1 MAQDLKITA
10 SLNDNM
16 SQGLNQIT
24 SALSKNKKAA
34 EQAKKGLQGLSS
46 SATTAQNS
54 LSGLISAFKSGN
66 ILAFGQNI
74 IGASTSLG
82 GLTTAL
88 GTATGAAGGLGAALK
103 LALGPVGLLVAGV
116 AGIAGVCV
124 SAGKAASDLDKN
136 LDGLQSL
143 TGLDDSSMKNMSKA
157 AVDMS
162 KDFKASAGDIVDS
175 FKLIGSQ
182 APVLLKDQEGLKEVT
197 AAANTLA
204 EAGQIGVVDAAKAIT
219 TTMNQMDV
227 SANEASG
234 IINTLAAASQ
244 QGAADIAYL
253 NTAFEKTGTQ
263 AKSAGM
269 SYSDLAAAIETVA
282 PKFSS
287 ADVAGSKLEALL
299 LALSVQANDNFK
311 PAVVGMSQALDNLA
325 AAELTDAQMKNMVG
339 ASQISM
345 LKALIDGKEQYKDFT
360 QTLKGTNTAYE
371 MMQQNNDNLEGTLT
385 KLKSSWDALMISL
398 GQSAL
403 IQGIISLF
411 QIFMDAV
418 RDCINYI
425 SELINELPGLGNGI
439 SIVDAL
445 GAVIKA
451 LTIPIKIVCE
461 VVAAAASLII
471 NSFNMIVATVQW
483 VWNKLKSIMS
493 DMGIF
498 KPIQQGLTAV
508 IDWFKKM
515 IDYVLGLW
523 NKFKKSIGMDVKE
536 IKQKAIK
543 LDDVPTSTGNK
554 NKKKKKKKKTD
565 DPISNTGK
573 GTGKKTKVKVEA
585 EAEEGSLDA
594 LKKKMSDLQKYL
606 TSKNLSVVDIEKTK
620 KQIEDL
626 QKEIDKKEIEL
637 GIKPKPGSLEY
648 IENEINKIDDQLKK
662 LDPKIDFAK
671 IQELKLDK
679 GALEDMKKE
688 VENALKEVVVE
699 GKAFKSDAKE
709 GSLKYAKDRV
719 SYYKTKIEYAVDDS
733 DYQYWKKQYDTWKDK
748 AEQLEL
754 KINADMSDAAKGSM
768 KWLSDKKAYW
778 QGKLDISV
786 YGTPEYNEA
795 KNEIDQLTKQENKI
809 KLQMEIDGM
818 TDLEKTFT
826 MLDGFHAID
835 GVVSSFESLSN
846 AINENANAWEI
857 FMGILQAFESVMSA
871 INAVT
876 EIANMLSGISAGVKT
891 AETAATVS
899 SSTAQK
905 EKIATDT
912 AAVAPTTAQTVANK
926 ALEASFLDLASAEIF
941 AAHASIPF
949 VGVGIA
955 TGFISTMLSVQAA
968 TKAATMAM
976 AAFET
981 GGIIGGNSYHGD
993 KLIARVNSG
1002 EMILNG
1008 RQQRNLFDAI
1018 NENRLGGENSNRL
1031 YGEVKIKGQD
1041 LYIALSNFGKVKST
1055 LGKQI
1060 GIR

>member
-24 SALSKNKKAA
+24 SALGQNKKAA

-46 SATTAQNS
+46 SATAAQNS
-54 LSGLISAFKSGN
+54 LSGLVSAFKSGN
-66 ILAFGQNI
+66 ILSFGQNI
-74 IGASTSLG
+74 LGASTSLG

-88 GTATGAAGGLGAALK
+88 GTATGAASGLGAALN
-103 LALGPVGLLVAGV
+103 LALGPVGLIT
-116 AGIAGVCV
+116 AGIAAITGICV
-124 SAGKAASDLDKN
+124 SAGKAASELDKN
-136 LDGLQSL
+136 LDSLQSL
-143 TGLDDSSMKNMSKA
+143 TGLDDSSMKAMSKA

-175 FKLIGSQ
+175 MKLIGSQ

-204 EAGQIGVVDAAKAIT
+204 EAGQIEVVDAAKAIT
-219 TTMNQMDV
+219 TTMNQMNV
-227 SANEASG
+227 SATEASG

-269 SYSDLAAAIETVA
+269 SYSDLAAAVETVA

-287 ADVAGSKLEALL
+287 AEIAGSKLQATL
-299 LALSVQANDNFK
+299 LALSVQGNDNFK

-325 AAELTDAQMKNMVG
+325 KAELADAQMKDLVG
-339 ASQISM
+339 ASQITM
-345 LKALIDGKEQYKDFT
+345 LQALIDGKEQYKDFT
-360 QTLKGTNTAYE
+360 KTLKGTNTAYE
-371 MMQQNNDNLEGTLT
+371 MMEKNNDNLEGTIT

-411 QIFMDAV
+411 QIWMDAV

-425 SELINELPGLGNGI
+425 SELLDQLPGFGEGV
-439 SIVDAL
+439 SFVDAL
-445 GAVIKA
+445 SAAIKA
-451 LTIPIKIVCE
+451 LTIPTKIVWE
-461 VVAAAASLII
+461 LIAVAISAII
-471 NSFNMIVATVQW
+471 TYWNTLVKTVQW
-483 VWNKLKSIMS
+483 VWDKLKSIMS

-498 KPIQQGLTAV
+498 RPIKEGLTKV

-523 NKFKKSIGMDVKE
+523 NKFKKAIGMDVKE
-536 IKQKAIK
+536 IKQEAIK
-543 LDDVPTSTGNK
+543 LDDAPTSTGNK
-554 NKKKKKKKKTD
+554 STQTD
-565 DPISNTGK
+565 VKLPTA
-573 GTGKKTKVKVEA
+573 TGKKTKVKVKVEA
-585 EAEEGSLDA
+585 EPGSLDA
-594 LKKKMSDLQKYL
+594 LKKQLSDLQKSL

-620 KQIEDL
+620 KQIADL
-626 QKEIDKKEIEL
+626 QKEIDKKEMEL
-637 GIKPKPGSLEY
+637 GIKPKKGSLEY
-648 IENEINKIDDQLKK
+648 IESEISKIDSELKK
-662 LDPKIDFAK
+662 LNPQID
-671 IQELKLDK
+671 IVRINELKADK
-679 GALEDMKKE
+679 SALESLKKD
-688 VENALKEVVVE
+688 VESSLQEVVVT
-699 GKAFKSDAKE
+699 GKAFKTEGRE
-709 GSLKYAKDRV
+709 GSLKEAQDRV
-719 SYYKTKIEYAVDDS
+719 SYYKAKLQTEVEGSDDYNYLIGKIKEWEAKEETVR
-733 DYQYWKKQYDTWKDK
+733 
-748 AEQLEL
+748 L
-754 KINADMSDAAKGSM
+754 KVNADLSDAAKGSM
-768 KWLSDKKAYW
+768 KWLSEKKAYW
-778 QGKLDISV
+778 QGKLDISA
-786 YGTPEYNEA
+786 YGTPEYIQA
-795 KNEIDQLTKQENKI
+795 KKEIDKLTKEENKI
-809 KLQMEIDGM
+809 KLQVEIDGM
-818 TDLEKTFT
+818 SDLEKVYTF
-826 MLDGFHAID
+826 MDGFHAID
-835 GVVSSFESLSN
+835 GVVGSFESLSN

-857 FMGILQAFESVMSA
+857 FMGILQAFESVMA
-871 INAVT
+871 AVNAVSQ
-876 EIANMLSGISAGVKT
+876 IANMLSGIAAGVKT
-891 AETAATVS
+891 AETASTLAA
-899 SSTAQK
+899 STAEK
-905 EKIATDT
+905 EKMATDT

-926 ALEASFLDLASAEIF
+926 ALEVSYLDLASAMIF

-955 TGFISTMLSVQAA
+955 SGLITTMLSVQAA

-1008 RQQRNLFDAI
+1008 RQQKNLFDAI

-1031 YGEVKIKGQD
+1031 YGEVKVKGQD

>member
-1 MAQDLKITA
+1 MANDLKITA
-10 SLNDNM
+10 SLQDNL
-16 SQGLNQIT
+16 SGGLNNI
-24 SALSKNKKAA
+24 SEALGKQKKKA
-34 EQAKKGLQGLSS
+34 EDCKKSLQTLSA
-46 SATTAQNS
+46 SAGNVKNS
-54 LSGLISAFKSGN
+54 LSGLMSSLSSGN
-66 ILAFGQNI
+66 FIGFGQSI
-74 IGASTSLG
+74 LGATNAMS
-82 GLTTAL
+82 GLTGAM

-103 LALGPVGLLVAGV
+103 MALGPIGLIVAGV
-116 AGIAGVCV
+116 AGITGVCV

-175 FKLIGSQ
+175 MKLIGSQ
-182 APVLLKDQEGLKEVT
+182 APVLLKDQEGLKAVT

-219 TTMNQMDV
+219 TTMNQMNV
-227 SANEASG
+227 SASEASG

-425 SELINELPGLGNGI
+425 SELIDELPGFGNGI
-439 SIVDAL
+439 SIVGAL
-445 GAVIKA
+445 GAAIKVLA
-451 LTIPIKIVCE
+451 TVVKIVSE
-461 VVAAAASLII
+461 AIAVAVALII
-471 NSFNMIVATVQW
+471 NKFNMIVATVQW

-498 KPIQQGLTAV
+498 KPIKQGLTAV

-536 IKQKAIK
+536 IKQKAVK
-543 LDDVPTSTGNK
+543 LDDIPTSTGNK
-554 NKKKKKKKKTD
+554 NKNKNTD
-565 DPISNTGK
+565 DPISNTITGK
-573 GTGKKTKVKVEA
+573 GTGKKIKVKVQVEP
-585 EAEEGSLDA
+585 EEGSLDA
-594 LKKKMSDLQKYL
+594 LKEKMSDLQKYL

-637 GIKPKPGSLEY
+637 GIKPKPGSIEY
-648 IENEINKIDDQLKK
+648 IENEISKIDDQLKK

-688 VENALKEVVVE
+688 VENALKDVVVE

-709 GSLKYAKDRV
+709 GSLKYARDRV

-733 DYQYWKKQYDTWKDK
+733 DYQYWKKQYDAWKDK

-795 KNEIDQLTKQENKI
+795 MQHINELTKEENKI

-876 EIANMLSGISAGVKT
+876 EIANMLSGISTGVKT
-891 AETAATVS
+891 AETASTLAA
-899 SSTAQK
+899 STAQK

-955 TGFISTMLSVQAA
+955 TGFISTMLSIQAA
-968 TKAATMAM
+968 TKAATKSMM
-976 AAFET
+976 AFET

>member
-1 MAQDLKITA
+1 MAQNLKIVA
-10 SLNDNM
+10 SLQDNL
-16 SQGLNQIT
+16 SGGLNNI
-24 SALSKNKKAA
+24 SEALGKQKKKA
-34 EQAKKGLQGLSS
+34 EDCKKSLQTLSA
-46 SATTAQNS
+46 SAGNVKNS
-54 LSGLISAFKSGN
+54 LSGLMSSLSSGN
-66 ILAFGQNI
+66 FIGFGQSI
-74 IGASTSLG
+74 LGATTAMG
-82 GLTTAL
+82 GLTGAM

-103 LALGPVGLLVAGV
+103 LALGPIGLIVAGV
-116 AGIAGVCV
+116 AGITGVCV

-143 TGLDDSSMKNMSKA
+143 TGLDDSSMKAMSKA

-175 FKLIGSQ
+175 MKLIGSQ

-219 TTMNQMDV
+219 TTMNQMNV
-227 SANEASG
+227 SASEASG

-311 PAVVGMSQALDNLA
+311 PAVVGMAQALDNLA

-371 MMQQNNDNLEGTLT
+371 MMQQNNDNLEGTIT

-445 GAVIKA
+445 GAAIKA
-451 LTIPIKIVCE
+451 LTIPVKIVCE
-461 VVAAAASLII
+461 VVTAAASLII
-471 NSFNMIVATVQW
+471 NNFNMIVATVQW
-483 VWNKLKSIMS
+483 VWNKLRSIMS

-498 KPIQQGLTAV
+498 KPIQKGLTAV

-554 NKKKKKKKKTD
+554 STKTD
-565 DPISNTGK
+565 LQTPNINTA
-573 GTGKKTKVKVEA
+573 TGKKTKVKVKVEA

-637 GIKPKPGSLEY
+637 GIKAKPGSLEY
-648 IENEINKIDDQLKK
+648 IENEISKIDDQLKK

-688 VENALKEVVVE
+688 VENTLKEVVVE

-899 SSTAQK
+899 ASTAQK

-949 VGVGIA
+949 VGVSVA

>member
-1 MAQDLKITA
+1 MANDLKITA
-10 SLNDNM
+10 SLQDNL
-16 SQGLNQIT
+16 SGGLNTIT
-24 SALSKNKKAA
+24 ESLGKNKKAA
-34 EQAKKGLQGLSS
+34 EQAQKSLKNMQGSINSVQSS
-46 SATTAQNS
+46 LA
-54 LSGLISAFKSGN
+54 GLIGAFQSGN
-66 ILAFGQNI
+66 FIAFGQQAIN
-74 IGASTSLG
+74 AATAMG
-82 GLTTAL
+82 GLTGAM
-88 GTATGAAGGLGAALK
+88 GAATGAAGGLGAAMTA
-103 LALGPVGLLVAGV
+103 ALGPIGLIVGA
-116 AGIAGVCV
+116 IAAVGAVGFT
-124 SAGKAASDLDKN
+124 AAKAASELDTH
-136 LDGLQSL
+136 LDSLQSL
-143 TGLDDSSMKNMSKA
+143 TGLDDTAMKDMSKA
-157 AVDMS
+157 AVNMS
-162 KDFKASAGDIVDS
+162 KDFKASASDIVDS
-175 FKLIGSQ
+175 MKLIGSQ
-182 APVLLKDQEGLKEVT
+182 APELLKDQEGLKSVT

-204 EAGQIGVVDAAKAIT
+204 EAGQIEVVDAAKAIT
-219 TTMNQMDV
+219 TTMNQMGVAASD
-227 SANEASG
+227 ASG

-269 SYSDLAAAIETVA
+269 SYSDLAAAVETVA

-287 ADVAGSKLEALL
+287 AEIAGSKLQATL
-299 LALSVQANDNFK
+299 LALSVQGNDNFK

-325 AAELTDAQMKNMVG
+325 KAELSDAQMKELVG

-345 LKALIDGKEQYKDFT
+345 LQALIDGKEQYKDFT
-360 QTLKGTNTAYE
+360 KTLKDTNTAYE
-371 MMQQNNDNLEGTLT
+371 MMQQNNDNLEGTIT

-411 QIFMDAV
+411 QLWMDAV

-425 SELINELPGLGNGI
+425 SDLLDQLPGFGEGV
-439 SIVDAL
+439 SFVDAL
-445 GAVIKA
+445 GKAIKA
-451 LTIPIKIVCE
+451 LTIPTKIVWE
-461 VVAAAASLII
+461 LIAVAISAII
-471 NSFNMIVATVQW
+471 TYWNTLVKTVQW
-483 VWNKLKSIMS
+483 VWDKLKSIMS
-493 DMGIF
+493 DMSIF
-498 KPIQQGLTAV
+498 KPIKEGLTKV

-523 NKFKKSIGMDVKE
+523 NKFKKAIGMDVKE
-536 IKQKAIK
+536 IKQEAIK
-543 LDDVPTSTGNK
+543 LDDAPASTGNK
-554 NKKKKKKKKTD
+554 STQTD
-565 DPISNTGK
+565 VKLPTA
-573 GTGKKTKVKVEA
+573 TGKKTKVKVKV
-585 EAEEGSLDA
+585 EAEEGSINA
-594 LKKKMSDLQKYL
+594 LKKKMSDLQKSL

-620 KQIEDL
+620 KQIADL
-626 QKEIDKKEIEL
+626 QKEIDKKEMEL
-637 GIKPKPGSLEY
+637 GIKAKPGSLEY
-648 IENEINKIDDQLKK
+648 IENEISKIDDQLKK
-662 LDPKIDFAK
+662 LDPKIDFVK

-679 GALEDMKKE
+679 SALEDMKKE
-688 VENALKEVVVE
+688 VENALKEVVIE

-768 KWLSDKKAYW
+768 KWLSEKKAYW
-778 QGKLDISV
+778 QGKLDISA
-786 YGTPEYNEA
+786 YGTPEYIQA
-795 KNEIDQLTKQENKI
+795 KKEIDKLTKEENKI
-809 KLQMEIDGM
+809 KLQVEIDGM

-857 FMGILQAFESVMSA
+857 FMGILQAFESVMA
-871 INAVT
+871 AVNAVSQ
-876 EIANMLSGISAGVKT
+876 IANMLSGIAAGVKT
-891 AETAATVS
+891 AETASTLAA
-899 SSTAQK
+899 STAEK
-905 EKIATDT
+905 EKMATDT

-926 ALEASFLDLASAEIF
+926 ALEVSYLDLASAMIF

-955 TGFISTMLSVQAA
+955 SGLITTMLSVQAA

-1031 YGEVKIKGQD
+1031 YGEVKVKGQD

-1060 GIR
+1060 GIH

>member
-1 MAQDLKITA
+1 MANDLKITA
-10 SLNDNM
+10 SLQDNL
-16 SQGLNQIT
+16 SGGLNNI
-24 SALSKNKKAA
+24 SEALGKQKKKA
-34 EQAKKGLQGLSS
+34 EDCKKSLQTLSA
-46 SATTAQNS
+46 SAGNVKNS
-54 LSGLISAFKSGN
+54 LSGLMSSLSSGN
-66 ILAFGQNI
+66 FLGFGQSI
-74 IGASTSLG
+74 LGATTAMG
-82 GLTTAL
+82 GLTGAL
-88 GTATGAAGGLGAALK
+88 GTATGAASGLGAALK
-103 LALGPVGLLVAGV
+103 MALGPIGLIVAGV
-116 AGIAGVCV
+116 AGITGVCV

-136 LDGLQSL
+136 LDSLQSL

-175 FKLIGSQ
+175 MKLIGSQ
-182 APVLLKDQEGLKEVT
+182 APVLLKDQEGLKAVT

-219 TTMNQMDV
+219 TTMNQMNV
-227 SANEASG
+227 SASEASG

-325 AAELTDAQMKNMVG
+325 AAELSDAQMKNMVG

-345 LKALIDGKEQYKDFT
+345 LKALIEGKEQYKDFT

-425 SELINELPGLGNGI
+425 SELIDELPGFGNGI
-439 SIVDAL
+439 SIVGAL
-445 GAVIKA
+445 GAAIKVLA
-451 LTIPIKIVCE
+451 TVVKIVSE
-461 VVAAAASLII
+461 AIAVAVALII
-471 NSFNMIVATVQW
+471 NKFNMIVATVQW

-498 KPIQQGLTAV
+498 KPIKQGLTAV

-536 IKQKAIK
+536 IKQKAVK
-543 LDDVPTSTGNK
+543 LDDVPASTGNK
-554 NKKKKKKKKTD
+554 NTKTD
-565 DPISNTGK
+565 LPTPNIVTGTA
-573 GTGKKTKVKVEA
+573 TGKKIKVKVQVEP
-585 EAEEGSLDA
+585 EEGSLDA
-594 LKKKMSDLQKYL
+594 LKEKMSDLQKYL

-648 IENEINKIDDQLKK
+648 IENEISKIDNQLRK
-662 LDPKIDFAK
+662 LDPKIDFVK

-688 VENALKEVVVE
+688 VENALKDVVVE

-719 SYYKTKIEYAVDDS
+719 SYYKTKIDYAVDDS
-733 DYQYWKKQYDTWKDK
+733 DYQYWKKQYDEWKDK

-768 KWLSDKKAYW
+768 KWLSEKKAYW

-795 KNEIDQLTKQENKI
+795 MQHINELTKEENKI

-871 INAVT
+871 INTVT

-891 AETAATVS
+891 AETVATVS
-899 SSTAQK
+899 ASTAQK

-949 VGVGIA
+949 VGVSVASGFIA
-955 TGFISTMLSVQAA
+955 TMLGVQKA
-968 TKAATMAM
+968 TKAATLAM

>member
-1 MAQDLKITA
+1 MAQDLKIVA
-10 SLNDNM
+10 SLQDNL
-16 SQGLNQIT
+16 SGGLNNISEALGKQKKKAEDCKKSLQTLST
-24 SALSKNKKAA
+24 SAGNIK
-34 EQAKKGLQGLSS
+34 
-46 SATTAQNS
+46 NS
-54 LSGLISAFKSGN
+54 LSGLMSSLSSGN
-66 ILAFGQNI
+66 ILSFGQSI
-74 IGASTSLG
+74 LGATTAMG
-82 GLTTAL
+82 GLTGAM
-88 GTATGAAGGLGAALK
+88 GTATGAAGGLGAALN
-103 LALGPVGLLVAGV
+103 LALGPIGLIVAGV
-116 AGIAGVCV
+116 AAITGVCV

-136 LDGLQSL
+136 LDSLQSL
-143 TGLDDSSMKNMSKA
+143 TGLSDSSMKNMSKA

-175 FKLIGSQ
+175 MKLIGSQ
-182 APVLLKDQEGLKEVT
+182 APQLLKDQEGLKAVT

-219 TTMNQMDV
+219 TTMNQMNV

-325 AAELTDAQMKNMVG
+325 AAELSDAQMKNMVG

-425 SELINELPGLGNGI
+425 SELIDELPGFGNGI

-445 GAVIKA
+445 GAAIKA
-451 LTIPIKIVCE
+451 LTIPVKIVWE
-461 VVAAAASLII
+461 LFGVTISAII
-471 NSFNMIVATVQW
+471 TYWNTLVKTVQW
-483 VWNKLKSIMS
+483 VWNKLRSIMS

-498 KPIQQGLTAV
+498 KPIKEGLTAV

-515 IDYVLGLW
+515 IDFVLGLW

-536 IKQKAIK
+536 IKQEAIK
-543 LDDVPTSTGNK
+543 LDDLPASTGNK
-554 NKKKKKKKKTD
+554 NKKTD
-565 DPISNTGK
+565 DPISNTITGK
-573 GTGKKTKVKVEA
+573 GTGKKIKVKVQVEP
-585 EAEEGSLDA
+585 EEGSLDA
-594 LKKKMSDLQKYL
+594 LKEKMSDLQKYL

-648 IENEINKIDDQLKK
+648 IENEISKIDDQLKK

-688 VENALKEVVVE
+688 VENTLKEVVVE
-699 GKAFKSDAKE
+699 RKAFKSDAKE
-709 GSLKYAKDRV
+709 GSLKYARDRV

-733 DYQYWKKQYDTWKDK
+733 NYQYWKKQYDAWKDK
-748 AEQLEL
+748 AEKLEL

-768 KWLSDKKAYW
+768 KWLSEKKAYW

-795 KNEIDQLTKQENKI
+795 MQHINELTKQENKI

-846 AINENANAWEI
+846 AINENASAWEI

-899 SSTAQK
+899 ASTAQK
-905 EKIATDT
+905 EKIATET

-949 VGVGIA
+949 VGVSVA
-955 TGFISTMLSVQAA
+955 TGFIATMLGVQKA

-976 AAFET
+976 MAFET

>member
-1 MAQDLKITA
+1 MANDLKVTA
-10 SLNDNM
+10 SLQDNL
-16 SQGLNQIT
+16 SGGLNNI
-24 SALSKNKKAA
+24 SEALGKQKKKA
-34 EQAKKGLQGLSS
+34 EDCKKSLQTLSA
-46 SATTAQNS
+46 SAGNVKNS
-54 LSGLISAFKSGN
+54 LSGLMSSLSSGN
-66 ILAFGQNI
+66 FLGFGQSI
-74 IGASTSLG
+74 LGATNAMG
-82 GLTTAL
+82 GLTTAM

-103 LALGPVGLLVAGV
+103 MALGPLGLIVAGV
-116 AGIAGVCV
+116 AAITGVCV
-124 SAGKAASDLDKN
+124 SAGKAAADLDKN

-175 FKLIGSQ
+175 MKLIGSQ

-219 TTMNQMDV
+219 TTMNQMNV
-227 SANEASG
+227 SASEASG

-325 AAELTDAQMKNMVG
+325 AAELSDAQMKNMVG

-345 LKALIDGKEQYKDFT
+345 LKALIEGKEQYKDFT

-425 SELINELPGLGNGI
+425 SELINELPGFGNGI
-439 SIVDAL
+439 SIVGAL
-445 GAVIKA
+445 GAAIKVLA
-451 LTIPIKIVCE
+451 TVVKIVCE
-461 VVAAAASLII
+461 VITASVALII
-471 NSFNMIVATVQW
+471 NKFNMIVATVQW

-498 KPIQQGLTAV
+498 KPIQKGLTAV

-554 NKKKKKKKKTD
+554 NTKTD
-565 DPISNTGK
+565 LPTPNTITGK
-573 GTGKKTKVKVEA
+573 GTGKKIKVKVQVEP
-585 EAEEGSLDA
+585 EEGSLDA
-594 LKKKMSDLQKYL
+594 LKEKMSDLQKYL

-648 IENEINKIDDQLKK
+648 IENEISKIDNQLRK
-662 LDPKIDFAK
+662 LDPKIDFVK

-688 VENALKEVVVE
+688 VENALKDVVVE

-709 GSLKYAKDRV
+709 GSLKYARDRV
-719 SYYKTKIEYAVDDS
+719 SYYKTKIDYAVDDS
-733 DYQYWKKQYDTWKDK
+733 DYQYWKKQYDAWKDK

-768 KWLSDKKAYW
+768 KWLSEKKAYW

-795 KNEIDQLTKQENKI
+795 MQHINELTKEENKI

-818 TDLEKTFT
+818 SDLEKVYTF
-826 MLDGFHAID
+826 MDGFHAID

-899 SSTAQK
+899 ASTAQK

-949 VGVGIA
+949 VGVSVA
-955 TGFISTMLSVQAA
+955 TGFIATMLGVQKA
-968 TKAATMAM
+968 TKAATLAM

>member
-1 MAQDLKITA
+1 MANDLKITA
-10 SLNDNM
+10 QLQDNL
-16 SQGLNQIT
+16 SGGLNNI
-24 SALSKNKKAA
+24 SEALGKQKKKA
-34 EQAKKGLQGLSS
+34 EDCKKSLQNLSA
-46 SATTAQNS
+46 SAGNVKNS
-54 LSGLISAFKSGN
+54 LSGLMSSLSSGN
-66 ILAFGQNI
+66 FIGFGQSI
-74 IGASTSLG
+74 LGATNAMR
-82 GLTTAL
+82 GLTGAM

-116 AGIAGVCV
+116 AGITGVCV

-371 MMQQNNDNLEGTLT
+371 MMQQNNDNLEGTIT

-471 NSFNMIVATVQW
+471 NKFNMIVATVQW
-483 VWNKLKSIMS
+483 VWNKLRSIMS

-515 IDYVLGLW
+515 IDFVLGLW
-523 NKFKKSIGMDVKE
+523 NKFKKAIGMDVKE
-536 IKQKAIK
+536 IKQAAIK
-543 LDDVPTSTGNK
+543 LDDVPASTGNK
-554 NKKKKKKKKTD
+554 NKNKKTD
-565 DPISNTGK
+565 DPISNTNTGK
-573 GTGKKTKVKVEA
+573 GTGKKTKVKVKVEA

-637 GIKPKPGSLEY
+637 GIKAKPGSLEY
-648 IENEINKIDDQLKK
+648 IENEISKIDDQLNK

-795 KNEIDQLTKQENKI
+795 MQHINELTKQENKI

-899 SSTAQK
+899 ASTAQK

-949 VGVGIA
+949 VGVSVASGFIA
-955 TGFISTMLSVQAA
+955 TMLGVQKA
-968 TKAATMAM
+968 TKAATLAM

>member
-1 MAQDLKITA
+1 MANDLKITA
-10 SLNDNM
+10 SLQDNL
-16 SQGLNQIT
+16 SGGLNNI
-24 SALSKNKKAA
+24 SEALGKQKKKA
-34 EQAKKGLQGLSS
+34 EDCKKSLQTLSA
-46 SATTAQNS
+46 SAGNVKNS
-54 LSGLISAFKSGN
+54 LSGLMSSLSSGN
-66 ILAFGQNI
+66 FLGFSQSIL
-74 IGASTSLG
+74 GATNAMG
-82 GLTTAL
+82 GLTGAM
-88 GTATGAAGGLGAALK
+88 GTATGAAGGLGAALN

-116 AGIAGVCV
+116 AAITGVCV

-175 FKLIGSQ
+175 MKLIGSQ

-219 TTMNQMDV
+219 TTMNQMNV
-227 SANEASG
+227 SASEASG

-371 MMQQNNDNLEGTLT
+371 MMQQNNDNLEGTIT

-411 QIFMDAV
+411 QIYIDAV

-425 SELINELPGLGNGI
+425 SELIDELPGLGNGI

-445 GAVIKA
+445 GAAIKA

-461 VVAAAASLII
+461 VVTAAASLII
-471 NSFNMIVATVQW
+471 NNFNMIVATVQW
-483 VWNKLKSIMS
+483 VWNKLRSIMS

-498 KPIQQGLTAV
+498 KPIKEGLTAV

-515 IDYVLGLW
+515 IGYVLGLW

-554 NKKKKKKKKTD
+554 STKTD
-565 DPISNTGK
+565 LQTPNINTA
-573 GTGKKTKVKVEA
+573 TGKKTKVKVKVEA

-620 KQIEDL
+620 KQIEGL

-648 IENEINKIDDQLKK
+648 IENEISKIDDQLKK
-662 LDPKIDFAK
+662 LDPKIDFVK

-786 YGTPEYNEA
+786 YGTPEYIKA
-795 KNEIDQLTKQENKI
+795 KNEIDQLTKEENKI

-899 SSTAQK
+899 ASTAQK

-949 VGVGIA
+949 VGVSVASGFIA
-955 TGFISTMLSVQAA
+955 TMLGVQKA
-968 TKAATMAM
+968 TKAATLAM
-976 AAFET
+976 MAFET

-1060 GIR
+1060 GIH

>member
-1 MAQDLKITA
+1 MANDLKIKA
-10 SLNDNM
+10 SLEDNL
-16 SQGLNQIT
+16 SGGLNNI
-24 SALSKNKKAA
+24 SEALGKQKKKA
-34 EQAKKGLQGLSS
+34 EDCKKSLQTLSA
-46 SATTAQNS
+46 SAGNVKNS
-54 LSGLISAFKSGN
+54 LSGLMSSLASGN
-66 ILAFGQNI
+66 FIGFGQSI
-74 IGASTSLG
+74 LGATNAMG
-82 GLTTAL
+82 GLTGAM

-103 LALGPVGLLVAGV
+103 LALGPLGLIVAGV
-116 AGIAGVCV
+116 AGITGVCV

-175 FKLIGSQ
+175 MKLIGSQ

-227 SANEASG
+227 SASEASG

-325 AAELTDAQMKNMVG
+325 AAELSDAQMKNMVG

-425 SELINELPGLGNGI
+425 SELIDELPGFGNGI
-439 SIVDAL
+439 SIVGAL
-445 GAVIKA
+445 GAAIKVLA
-451 LTIPIKIVCE
+451 TVVKIVSE
-461 VVAAAASLII
+461 AIAVAVALII
-471 NSFNMIVATVQW
+471 NKFNMIVATVQW

-498 KPIQQGLTAV
+498 KPIKEGLTAV

-536 IKQKAIK
+536 IKQKAVK

-554 NKKKKKKKKTD
+554 NKNKNTD
-565 DPISNTGK
+565 DPISNTITGK
-573 GTGKKTKVKVEA
+573 GTGKKIKVKVQVEP
-585 EAEEGSLDA
+585 EEGSLDA
-594 LKKKMSDLQKYL
+594 LKEKMSDLQKSL

-648 IENEINKIDDQLKK
+648 IENEISKIDNQLRK

-688 VENALKEVVVE
+688 VENALKDVVVE

-733 DYQYWKKQYDTWKDK
+733 DYQYWKKQYDAWKDK

-768 KWLSDKKAYW
+768 KWLSEKKAYW

-795 KNEIDQLTKQENKI
+795 MQHINELTKEENKI

-826 MLDGFHAID
+826 ILDGFHAID

-891 AETAATVS
+891 AETVATVS
-899 SSTAQK
+899 ASTAQK

-949 VGVGIA
+949 VGVSVA
-955 TGFISTMLSVQAA
+955 TGFIATMLGVQKA
-968 TKAATMAM
+968 TKAATLAM
-976 AAFET
+976 MAFET

>member
-1 MAQDLKITA
+1 MAQNLKIVA
-10 SLNDNM
+10 SLQDNL
-16 SQGLNQIT
+16 SGGLNNI
-24 SALSKNKKAA
+24 SEALGKQKKKA
-34 EQAKKGLQGLSS
+34 EDCKKSLQTLSA
-46 SATTAQNS
+46 SAGNVKNS
-54 LSGLISAFKSGN
+54 LSGLMSSLSSGN
-66 ILAFGQNI
+66 FLGFGQSI
-74 IGASTSLG
+74 LGATNAMG
-82 GLTTAL
+82 GLTGAM

-103 LALGPVGLLVAGV
+103 LALGPIGLIAAGV

-461 VVAAAASLII
+461 VVTAAASLII

-498 KPIQQGLTAV
+498 KPIQKGLTAV

-543 LDDVPTSTGNK
+543 LDDVPVSTGNK
-554 NKKKKKKKKTD
+554 KKKKKKKKKTD

-648 IENEINKIDDQLKK
+648 IENEISKIDDQLNK

-795 KNEIDQLTKQENKI
+795 MQHINELTKQENKI

-899 SSTAQK
+899 ASTAQK

-955 TGFISTMLSVQAA
+955 TGFISTMLGVQEA

>member
-1 MAQDLKITA
+1 MANDLKITA
-10 SLNDNM
+10 SLQDNL
-16 SQGLNQIT
+16 SGGLNNI
-24 SALSKNKKAA
+24 SEALGKQKKKA
-34 EQAKKGLQGLSS
+34 EDCKKSLQTLSA
-46 SATTAQNS
+46 SAGNVKNS
-54 LSGLISAFKSGN
+54 LSGLMSSLSSGN
-66 ILAFGQNI
+66 FLGFGQSI
-74 IGASTSLG
+74 LSATTAMG
-82 GLTTAL
+82 GLTGAM
-88 GTATGAAGGLGAALK
+88 GTATGAAGGLGAALN
-103 LALGPVGLLVAGV
+103 LALGPIGLLVAGV
-116 AGIAGVCV
+116 AAITGVCV
-124 SAGKAASDLDKN
+124 SAGNAASDLDKN

-175 FKLIGSQ
+175 MKLIGSQ
-182 APVLLKDQEGLKEVT
+182 APVLLKDQEGLKAVT

-227 SANEASG
+227 SASEASG

-325 AAELTDAQMKNMVG
+325 AAELSDAQMKNMVG

-371 MMQQNNDNLEGTLT
+371 MMQQNNDNLEGTIT

-425 SELINELPGLGNGI
+425 SELIDELPGFGNGI

-445 GAVIKA
+445 GAAIKA
-451 LTIPIKIVCE
+451 LTIPVKIVCE
-461 VVAAAASLII
+461 VITAASSLII

-483 VWNKLKSIMS
+483 VWNKLRSIMS

-498 KPIQQGLTAV
+498 KPIQKALTAV

-523 NKFKKSIGMDVKE
+523 NKFKKAIGMDVKE
-536 IKQKAIK
+536 IKQEAIK

-554 NKKKKKKKKTD
+554 NKNKKTD
-565 DPISNTGK
+565 DPISNTNKGK
-573 GTGKKTKVKVEA
+573 GKKTKVKVKIEA
-585 EAEEGSLDA
+585 EVEEGSLDA

-648 IENEINKIDDQLKK
+648 IENEISKIDDQLKK
-662 LDPKIDFAK
+662 LDPKIDFVK

-688 VENALKEVVVE
+688 VEDALKEVVVE

-709 GSLKYAKDRV
+709 GSLKYARDRV

-768 KWLSDKKAYW
+768 KWLSEKKAYW

-786 YGTPEYNEA
+786 YGTPEYIKA
-795 KNEIDQLTKQENKI
+795 KNEIDKLTKEENKI

-846 AINENANAWEI
+846 AINENASAWEI

-891 AETAATVS
+891 TEAASTLAA
-899 SSTAQK
+899 STAQK

-949 VGVGIA
+949 VGVSVA
-955 TGFISTMLSVQAA
+955 TGFIATMLGVQKA

>member
-1 MAQDLKITA
+1 MANDLKITA
-10 SLNDNM
+10 SLQDNL
-16 SQGLNQIT
+16 SGGLNNISEALGKQKKKT
-24 SALSKNKKAA
+24 EDCKKSLQTLSA
-34 EQAKKGLQGLSS
+34 
-46 SATTAQNS
+46 SAGNVKNS
-54 LSGLISAFKSGN
+54 LSGLMSSLSSGN
-66 ILAFGQNI
+66 FLGFGQSI
-74 IGASTSLG
+74 LGATNAMS
-82 GLTTAL
+82 GLTGAM

-103 LALGPVGLLVAGV
+103 LALGPVGLIVAGV
-116 AGIAGVCV
+116 AGITGVCV

-175 FKLIGSQ
+175 MKLIGSQ
-182 APVLLKDQEGLKEVT
+182 APVLLKDQEGLKAVT

-219 TTMNQMDV
+219 TTMNQMNV
-227 SANEASG
+227 SASEASG

-325 AAELTDAQMKNMVG
+325 AAELSDAQMKNMVG

-385 KLKSSWDALMISL
+385 KLKSSWDALMISI

-425 SELINELPGLGNGI
+425 SELINELPGFGNGI
-439 SIVDAL
+439 SIVGAL
-445 GAVIKA
+445 GAAIKVLA
-451 LTIPIKIVCE
+451 TVVKIVSE
-461 VVAAAASLII
+461 AIAVAVALII
-471 NSFNMIVATVQW
+471 NKFNMIVATVQW

-498 KPIQQGLTAV
+498 KPIKQGLTAV

-536 IKQKAIK
+536 IKQKAVK
-543 LDDVPTSTGNK
+543 LDDVPASTGNK
-554 NKKKKKKKKTD
+554 NKNKNTD
-565 DPISNTGK
+565 DPISNTITGK
-573 GTGKKTKVKVEA
+573 GTGKKIKVKVQVEA

-648 IENEINKIDDQLKK
+648 IENEISKIDDQLKK
-662 LDPKIDFAK
+662 LDPKIDFVK

-688 VENALKEVVVE
+688 VEDALKEVVVE

-709 GSLKYAKDRV
+709 GSLKYARDRV
-719 SYYKTKIEYAVDDS
+719 SYYRTKIDYAVDDS

-795 KNEIDQLTKQENKI
+795 MQHINELTKQENKI

-891 AETAATVS
+891 AETASTLAA
-899 SSTAQK
+899 STAEK

-949 VGVGIA
+949 AGVSIA
-955 TGFISTMLSVQAA
+955 TGFISTMLSIQAA
-968 TKAATMAM
+968 TKAATKSMM
-976 AAFET
+976 AFET

>member
-1 MAQDLKITA
+1 MNDLKIQA
-10 SLNDNM
+10 SLQDNL
-16 SQGLNQIT
+16 SGPLNNIT
-24 SALSKNKKAA
+24 ESLSKNKKAA

-46 SATTAQNS
+46 SSTAAQNS
-54 LSGLISAFKSGN
+54 LSGLVSAVKSGD
-66 ILAFGQNI
+66 ILSFGQNI

-143 TGLDDSSMKNMSKA
+143 TGLDDSSMKEMSKA

-219 TTMNQMDV
+219 TTMNQMNV
-227 SANEASG
+227 SASEASG

-263 AKSAGM
+263 AKSSGM

-311 PAVVGMSQALDNLA
+311 PAVVGMAQALDNLA

-385 KLKSSWDALMISL
+385 KLKSSLDALMISL

-445 GAVIKA
+445 GAAIKA
-451 LTIPIKIVCE
+451 LTIPVKIVCE

-554 NKKKKKKKKTD
+554 KKKKKKKTD

-573 GTGKKTKVKVEA
+573 GTGKKTKVKVNV

-637 GIKPKPGSLEY
+637 GIKAKPGSLEY
-648 IENEINKIDDQLKK
+648 IENEISKIDDQLKK
-662 LDPKIDFAK
+662 LDPKIDFVK

-688 VENALKEVVVE
+688 VENTLKEVVVE

-795 KNEIDQLTKQENKI
+795 MQHINELTKQENKI

-899 SSTAQK
+899 ASTAQK

-949 VGVGIA
+949 AGVGIA

>member
-46 SATTAQNS
+46 SATAAQNS
-54 LSGLISAFKSGN
+54 LSGLVSAFKSGN

-74 IGASTSLG
+74 LGASTSLG

-88 GTATGAAGGLGAALK
+88 GTATGAASSLGAALN
-103 LALGPVGLLVAGV
+103 LALGPVGIIT
-116 AGIAGVCV
+116 AGIAAITGVCV

-136 LDGLQSL
+136 LDSLQSL
-143 TGLDDSSMKNMSKA
+143 TGLSDSSMKNMSKA

-175 FKLIGSQ
+175 MKLIGSQ

-219 TTMNQMDV
+219 TTMNQMNV

-371 MMQQNNDNLEGTLT
+371 MMQQNNDNLEGTIT

-483 VWNKLKSIMS
+483 VWNKLRSIMS

-498 KPIQQGLTAV
+498 KPIQKGLTAV

-543 LDDVPTSTGNK
+543 LDDVPASTGNTST
-554 NKKKKKKKKTD
+554 KTD
-565 DPISNTGK
+565 LQTPNINTA
-573 GTGKKTKVKVEA
+573 TGKKTKVKVKVEA

-637 GIKPKPGSLEY
+637 GIKAKPGSLEY
-648 IENEINKIDDQLKK
+648 IENEISKIDDQLKK

-719 SYYKTKIEYAVDDS
+719 SYYKTKIDYAVDDS

-786 YGTPEYNEA
+786 YGTPEYIKA

-899 SSTAQK
+899 ASTAQK

-949 VGVGIA
+949 VGVSVASGFIA
-955 TGFISTMLSVQAA
+955 TMLGVQKA
-968 TKAATMAM
+968 TKAATLAM

>member
-10 SLNDNM
+10 SLQDNL
-16 SQGLNQIT
+16 SGGLNNI
-24 SALSKNKKAA
+24 SEALGKQKKKA
-34 EQAKKGLQGLSS
+34 EDCKKSLQTLSA
-46 SATTAQNS
+46 SASNVKNS
-54 LSGLISAFKSGN
+54 LSGLMSSLSSGN
-66 ILAFGQNI
+66 FIGFGQSI
-74 IGASTSLG
+74 LGATTAMG
-82 GLTTAL
+82 GLTGAM

-103 LALGPVGLLVAGV
+103 LALGPVGLIVAGV
-116 AGIAGVCV
+116 AAITGVCV

-175 FKLIGSQ
+175 MKLIGSQ
-182 APVLLKDQEGLKEVT
+182 SPVLLKDQEGLKAVT

-219 TTMNQMDV
+219 TTMNQMNV
-227 SANEASG
+227 SASEASG

-263 AKSAGM
+263 AKSSGM

-325 AAELTDAQMKNMVG
+325 AAELSDAQMKNMVG

-360 QTLKGTNTAYE
+360 KTLKGTNTAYE

-418 RDCINYI
+418 RDCINYV
-425 SELINELPGLGNGI
+425 SELINELPGFGNGI

-445 GAVIKA
+445 GAAIKA
-451 LTIPIKIVCE
+451 LTIPVKIVSE
-461 VVAAAASLII
+461 AIAVAVSLII

-498 KPIQQGLTAV
+498 KPIKEGLTKV

-523 NKFKKSIGMDVKE
+523 NKFKKAIGMDVKE
-536 IKQKAIK
+536 IKQEAVK
-543 LDDVPTSTGNK
+543 LDDIPTSTGNK
-554 NKKKKKKKKTD
+554 NKNKNKNTD
-565 DPISNTGK
+565 DPTPNTGK
-573 GTGKKTKVKVEA
+573 GSGKKTKVKVKVEP
-585 EAEEGSLDA
+585 EEGSLDA
-594 LKKKMSDLQKYL
+594 LKQKMSDLQKYL

-637 GIKPKPGSLEY
+637 GIKAKPGSLEY
-648 IENEINKIDDQLKK
+648 IENEISKIDEQFKK
-662 LDPKIDFAK
+662 LDPKIDFVK

-688 VENALKEVVVE
+688 VEDALKEVVVE

-709 GSLKYAKDRV
+709 GSLKYARDRV

-768 KWLSDKKAYW
+768 KWLSEKKAYW
-778 QGKLDISV
+778 QAKLDISV
-786 YGTPEYNEA
+786 YGTPEYIKA
-795 KNEIDQLTKQENKI
+795 KNEIDKLTKEENKI

-846 AINENANAWEI
+846 AINENASAWEI

-876 EIANMLSGISAGVKT
+876 EIANMLSGIATGVKT
-891 AETAATVS
+891 TEAASTLAA
-899 SSTAQK
+899 STAEK

-912 AAVAPTTAQTVANK
+912 AAVAPTIAQTVANK

-949 VGVGIA
+949 VGVSVA
-955 TGFISTMLSVQAA
+955 TGFIATMLGVQQA

-976 AAFET
+976 MAFET

>member
-1 MAQDLKITA
+1 MNDLKIQA
-10 SLNDNM
+10 SLQDNL
-16 SQGLNQIT
+16 SGPLNNIT
-24 SALSKNKKAA
+24 ESLSKNKKAA

-46 SATTAQNS
+46 SATAAQNS
-54 LSGLISAFKSGN
+54 LSGLVSAFKSGN

-74 IGASTSLG
+74 LGASTSLG

-88 GTATGAAGGLGAALK
+88 GTATGAASGLGAALK
-103 LALGPVGLLVAGV
+103 LALGPIGLIAAGV

-143 TGLDDSSMKNMSKA
+143 TGLDDSSMKEMSKA

-227 SANEASG
+227 SASEASG

-371 MMQQNNDNLEGTLT
+371 MMQQNNDNLEGTIT

-445 GAVIKA
+445 GAAIKA
-451 LTIPIKIVCE
+451 LTIPVKIVCE
-461 VVAAAASLII
+461 VVTAAASLII

-483 VWNKLKSIMS
+483 VWNKLRSIMS

-498 KPIQQGLTAV
+498 KPIQKGLTAV

-543 LDDVPTSTGNK
+543 LDDVPASTGNK
-554 NKKKKKKKKTD
+554 NKNKKTD
-565 DPISNTGK
+565 DPISNTNTGK
-573 GTGKKTKVKVEA
+573 GTGKKTKVKVKVEA

-620 KQIEDL
+620 NQIEDL

-637 GIKPKPGSLEY
+637 GIKAKPGSLEY
-648 IENEINKIDDQLKK
+648 IENEISKIDDQLKK
-662 LDPKIDFAK
+662 LDPKIDFVK

-795 KNEIDQLTKQENKI
+795 MQHINELTKQENKI

-899 SSTAQK
+899 ASTAQK

-912 AAVAPTTAQTVANK
+912 AAVAPTTAQIVANK

-955 TGFISTMLSVQAA
+955 TGFISTMLGVQEA

>member
-10 SLNDNM
+10 TLQDNL
-16 SQGLNQIT
+16 SGGLNNIT
-24 SALSKNKKAA
+24 ESLGRNKKAA
-34 EQAKKGLQGLSS
+34 ESAKKTLGSLSGSINQAKSAFSGLSS
-46 SATTAQNS
+46 ALASGNFLGFTQGILGATNS
-54 LSGLISAFKSGN
+54 LSGLG
-66 ILAFGQNI
+66 
-74 IGASTSLG
+74 GAMT
-82 GLTTAL
+82 GLTAS
-88 GTATGAAGGLGAALK
+88 AGGLGSALK
-103 LALGPVGLLVAGV
+103 VALGPLGIITGV
-116 AGIAGVCV
+116 IAGLGALFV

-143 TGLDDSSMKNMSKA
+143 TGLDDSSIKNMSKA

-175 FKLIGSQ
+175 MKLIGSQ

-219 TTMNQMDV
+219 TTMNQMNV
-227 SANEASG
+227 SASDASG

-425 SELINELPGLGNGI
+425 SELIDELPGFGNGI
-439 SIVDAL
+439 SIIGAL
-445 GAVIKA
+445 GAAIKVLA
-451 LTIPIKIVCE
+451 TVVKIVSE
-461 VVAAAASLII
+461 AIAVAVALII
-471 NSFNMIVATVQW
+471 NKFNMIVATVQW

-498 KPIQQGLTAV
+498 KPIKEGLTAV

-536 IKQKAIK
+536 IKQKAVK
-543 LDDVPTSTGNK
+543 LDDVPASTGNK
-554 NKKKKKKKKTD
+554 NKNKNTD

-573 GTGKKTKVKVEA
+573 GTGKKIKVKVQVEP
-585 EAEEGSLDA
+585 EEGSLDA

-606 TSKNLSVVDIEKTK
+606 TSKNLSVVDIEKTN

-648 IENEINKIDDQLKK
+648 IENEISKIDEQLRK
-662 LDPKIDFAK
+662 LDPKIDFVK

-688 VENALKEVVVE
+688 VENALKDVVVE

-719 SYYKTKIEYAVDDS
+719 SYYKTKIDYAVDDS

-768 KWLSDKKAYW
+768 KWLSEKKAYW

-795 KNEIDQLTKQENKI
+795 MQHINELTKQENKI

-846 AINENANAWEI
+846 AISENANAWEI

-871 INAVT
+871 INTVT

-899 SSTAQK
+899 ASTAQK

-949 VGVGIA
+949 VGVSVASGFIA
-955 TGFISTMLSVQAA
+955 TMLGVQKA
-968 TKAATMAM
+968 TKAATLAM

-1018 NENRLGGENSNRL
+1018 NENRLGGENYNRL

>member
-1 MAQDLKITA
+1 MAQNLKIVA
-10 SLNDNM
+10 SLQDNL
-16 SQGLNQIT
+16 SGGLNNI
-24 SALSKNKKAA
+24 SEALGKQKKKA
-34 EQAKKGLQGLSS
+34 EDCKKSLQTLSA
-46 SATTAQNS
+46 SAGNVKNS
-54 LSGLISAFKSGN
+54 LSGLMSSLSSGN
-66 ILAFGQNI
+66 FLGFGQSI
-74 IGASTSLG
+74 LGATNAMG
-82 GLTTAL
+82 GLTGAM

-103 LALGPVGLLVAGV
+103 LALGPLGLLVAGV

-136 LDGLQSL
+136 LDSLQSL
-143 TGLDDSSMKNMSKA
+143 TGLSDSSMKNMSKA

-175 FKLIGSQ
+175 MKLIGSQ

-263 AKSAGM
+263 AKTAGM

-371 MMQQNNDNLEGTLT
+371 MMQQNNDNLEGTIT

-461 VVAAAASLII
+461 AIAAAASLII

-483 VWNKLKSIMS
+483 VWNKLRSIMS

-543 LDDVPTSTGNK
+543 LDDVPASTGNK
-554 NKKKKKKKKTD
+554 NKKKKKKKKKKTD
-565 DPISNTGK
+565 DPISNT

-648 IENEINKIDDQLKK
+648 IENEISKIDDQVKK

-795 KNEIDQLTKQENKI
+795 KNEIDKLTKEENKI

-846 AINENANAWEI
+846 AINENANAWQI

-899 SSTAQK
+899 ASTAQK

-955 TGFISTMLSVQAA
+955 TGFISTMLGVQEA

>member
-1 MAQDLKITA
+1 MANDLKITA
-10 SLNDNM
+10 SLQDNL
-16 SQGLNQIT
+16 SGGLNNI
-24 SALSKNKKAA
+24 SEALGKQKKKA
-34 EQAKKGLQGLSS
+34 EDCKKSLQNLSA
-46 SATTAQNS
+46 SAGNVKNS
-54 LSGLISAFKSGN
+54 LSGLMSSLSSGN
-66 ILAFGQNI
+66 FLGAAQSIL
-74 IGASTSLG
+74 GATNAMR
-82 GLTTAL
+82 GLTGAM

-175 FKLIGSQ
+175 MKLIGSQ

-219 TTMNQMDV
+219 TTMNQMNV
-227 SANEASG
+227 SASEASG

-445 GAVIKA
+445 GAAIKA

-461 VVAAAASLII
+461 AVTAAASLII

-483 VWNKLKSIMS
+483 VWNKLRSIMS

-498 KPIQQGLTAV
+498 KPIQKGLTAV

-554 NKKKKKKKKTD
+554 STKTD
-565 DPISNTGK
+565 LQTPNTITA
-573 GTGKKTKVKVEA
+573 TGKKTKVKVKVEA

-637 GIKPKPGSLEY
+637 GIKAKPGSLEY
-648 IENEINKIDDQLKK
+648 IENEISKIDDQLKK
-662 LDPKIDFAK
+662 LDPKIDFVK

-795 KNEIDQLTKQENKI
+795 MQHINELTKQENKI

-899 SSTAQK
+899 ASTAQK
-905 EKIATDT
+905 EKIVTDT

-1060 GIR
+1060 GIH

>member
-1 MAQDLKITA
+1 MANDLKIKA
-10 SLNDNM
+10 SLEDNL
-16 SQGLNQIT
+16 SGGLNNI
-24 SALSKNKKAA
+24 SEALGKQKKKA
-34 EQAKKGLQGLSS
+34 EDCKKSLQNLSA
-46 SATTAQNS
+46 SAGNVKNS
-54 LSGLISAFKSGN
+54 LSGLMSSLSSGN
-66 ILAFGQNI
+66 FLGFGQSI
-74 IGASTSLG
+74 LGATTAMG
-82 GLTTAL
+82 GLTGAM
-88 GTATGAAGGLGAALK
+88 GTATGAAGGLGAALN
-103 LALGPVGLLVAGV
+103 LALGPVGLIVAGV
-116 AGIAGVCV
+116 AAITGVCV

-175 FKLIGSQ
+175 MKLIGSQ
-182 APVLLKDQEGLKEVT
+182 APVLLKDQEGLKAVT

-227 SANEASG
+227 SASEASG

-325 AAELTDAQMKNMVG
+325 AAELSDAQMKNMVG

-445 GAVIKA
+445 GAAIKA
-451 LTIPIKIVCE
+451 LTIPVKIVCE
-461 VVAAAASLII
+461 VLTAASSLII

-483 VWNKLKSIMS
+483 VWGKLKSIMS

-498 KPIQQGLTAV
+498 KPIKEGLTKV

-536 IKQKAIK
+536 IKQAAIK
-543 LDDVPTSTGNK
+543 LDDAPASTGNK
-554 NKKKKKKKKTD
+554 NKNTD
-565 DPISNTGK
+565 DPISNTNKGK
-573 GTGKKTKVKVEA
+573 GKKQKVKVQVEP
-585 EAEEGSLDA
+585 EEGSLDA

-606 TSKNLSVVDIEKTK
+606 TSKNLSVVDIEKTQ

-648 IENEINKIDDQLKK
+648 IENEISKIDDQLKK
-662 LDPKIDFAK
+662 LDPKIDFVK

-709 GSLKYAKDRV
+709 GSLKYARDRV

-768 KWLSDKKAYW
+768 KWLSEKKAYW

-795 KNEIDQLTKQENKI
+795 MQHINELTKEENKI

-818 TDLEKTFT
+818 SDLEKTFT

-857 FMGILQAFESVMSA
+857 FMGILQVFESVMSA

-876 EIANMLSGISAGVKT
+876 EISNLLSGISAGVKT

-899 SSTAQK
+899 ASTAQK

-949 VGVGIA
+949 VGVGLA
-955 TGFISTMLSVQAA
+955 TGFISTMLSIQAA
-968 TKAATMAM
+968 TKAATKSMM
-976 AAFET
+976 AFET

>member
-1 MAQDLKITA
+1 MANDLKITA
-10 SLNDNM
+10 SLQDNL
-16 SQGLNQIT
+16 SGGLNNI
-24 SALSKNKKAA
+24 SEALGKQKKKA
-34 EQAKKGLQGLSS
+34 EDCKKSLQTLSA
-46 SATTAQNS
+46 SAGNVKNS
-54 LSGLISAFKSGN
+54 LSGLMSSLSSGN
-66 ILAFGQNI
+66 FLGFGQSI
-74 IGASTSLG
+74 LGATTSLG
-82 GLTTAL
+82 GLTGAM
-88 GTATGAAGGLGAALK
+88 GTATGAAGGLGAALN
-103 LALGPVGLLVAGV
+103 LALGPIGLIT
-116 AGIAGVCV
+116 AGIAAITGVCV

-175 FKLIGSQ
+175 MKLIGSQ
-182 APVLLKDQEGLKEVT
+182 APQLLKDQEGLKAVT

-219 TTMNQMDV
+219 TTMNQMNV
-227 SANEASG
+227 SASEASG

-311 PAVVGMSQALDNLA
+311 PAVVGMAQALDNLA

-385 KLKSSWDALMISL
+385 KLQSSWNALMISL

-445 GAVIKA
+445 GAAIKA
-451 LTIPIKIVCE
+451 LTIPVKIVYE
-461 VVAAAASLII
+461 AIAVAVSLII
-471 NSFNMIVATVQW
+471 NNFNMIVATVQW
-483 VWNKLKSIMS
+483 VWNKLRSIMS

-498 KPIQQGLTAV
+498 KPIKEGLTKV

-543 LDDVPTSTGNK
+543 LDDVPASTGNK
-554 NKKKKKKKKTD
+554 STKTD
-565 DPISNTGK
+565 LQTPNTITA
-573 GTGKKTKVKVEA
+573 TGKKTKVKVKVEA

-637 GIKPKPGSLEY
+637 GIKAKPGSLEY
-648 IENEINKIDDQLKK
+648 IENEISKIDEQLKK
-662 LDPKIDFAK
+662 LDPKIDFVK

-768 KWLSDKKAYW
+768 KWLSEKKAYW

-795 KNEIDQLTKQENKI
+795 MQHINELTKQENKI

-835 GVVSSFESLSN
+835 GVVSSFESLSS

-899 SSTAQK
+899 ASTAQK

-949 VGVGIA
+949 AGVGIA
-955 TGFISTMLSVQAA
+955 TGFISTMLGVQAA
-968 TKAATMAM
+968 TKAATKAM
-976 AAFET
+976 MAFET